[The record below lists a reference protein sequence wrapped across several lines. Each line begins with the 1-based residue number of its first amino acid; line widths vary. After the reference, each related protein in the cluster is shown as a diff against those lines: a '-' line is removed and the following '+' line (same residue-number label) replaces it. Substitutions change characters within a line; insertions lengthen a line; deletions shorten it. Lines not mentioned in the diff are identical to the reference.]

1 MKEKVERAGQATI
14 LARDR
19 IAQAEAVL
27 AEAVHANALGILI
40 DPGASLLALE
50 TAQARIAEAMKV
62 ITETEWPRDA
72 DYE

>member
-1 MKEKVERAGQATI
+1 MNEKVERAGQATA

-19 IAQAEAVL
+19 LAQAQAVL

-40 DPGASLLALE
+40 DPGASLLFLE
-50 TAQARIAEAMKV
+50 TAQTKIAEAMKI
-62 ITETEWPRDA
+62 ITETEWPRDT